1 MKICKNKRLWAYTL
15 GVHLLT
21 LFSRCSCSVLTVS
34 RSLVSCSRVALR
46 SCWSLV
52 AAWPRSLDSFFSFA
66 KRSCS
71 NNQEQ
76 TWHQWTKV
84 KKKKTLW
91 KSFTCFYKQMYS
103 FFIIYYTYL
112 HILFLLIHSMFYIK
126 SSDLTHDLFILSF
139 AALFWARW
147 CIFILHCLVCRLH
160 DNQVSFVRS
169 RATVILTY
177 FAGLKIY
184 NRPALIHPIL

>member
-84 KKKKTLW
+84 KKKKHFERALHV
-91 KSFTCFYKQMYS
+91 
-103 FFIIYYTYL
+103 FINRC
-112 HILFLLIHSMFYIK
+112 ILFLLYIIHICTSC
-126 SSDLTHDLFILSF
+126 SCLFIPCSISSQVTWLMTSLYSLLLHYSEPGDVFSFCTVWCVDCMTIKFLLLEAGPLSSWHT
-139 AALFWARW
+139 L
-147 CIFILHCLVCRLH
+147 
-160 DNQVSFVRS
+160 Q
-169 RATVILTY
+169 
-177 FAGLKIY
+177 G
-184 NRPALIHPIL
+184 

>member
-84 KKKKTLW
+84 KKKHFERALHV
-91 KSFTCFYKQMYS
+91 
-103 FFIIYYTYL
+103 FINRC
-112 HILFLLIHSMFYIK
+112 ILFLLYIIHICTSC
-126 SSDLTHDLFILSF
+126 SCLFIPCSISSQVTWLMTSLYSF

>member
-1 MKICKNKRLWAYTL
+1 MRNGSMKICKNKRLWAYTL

-84 KKKKTLW
+84 KKHFERALHV
-91 KSFTCFYKQMYS
+91 FINRFILFYYILYIFAHLVLAYS
-103 FFIIYYTYL
+103 FHVLYQVKWLDSWPLYT
-112 HILFLLIHSMFYIK
+112 LFCC
-126 SSDLTHDLFILSF
+126 TILSQVMYF
-139 AALFWARW
+139 RSALFG
-147 CIFILHCLVCRLH
+147 V
-160 DNQVSFVRS
+160 
-169 RATVILTY
+169 
-177 FAGLKIY
+177 
-184 NRPALIHPIL
+184 